1 MRCDVIGGIRVLV
14 VCGGGSF
21 IYRMAFASGDL
32 LCQPF
37 KVIGGLI

>member
-1 MRCDVIGGIRVLV
+1 MLWLFDSVFGIDL
-14 VCGGGSF
+14 

-32 LCQPF
+32 LCQPL